1 MKLVFYL
8 LIFLNLSNFTYS
20 NTIFYLTKIPNL
32 VIHDLTASN
41 GIKYLKAEK
50 SFRVGIVNS
59 NVQCDV
65 ADNQDIDDKFKTIK
79 DNFNKY
85 DKNFLEKINLK
96 YIILCKNLMVSNIKT
111 AGVPNHIV
119 KTLIV
124 DVNSDSRYFER
135 SLHHELFHMIND
147 SYKNLFSYDNWKK
160 LNDLEF
166 SYAEC
171 STCSNRSGLSLI
183 NNTQGFLTEYSMS
196 TPSEDMA
203 EIFSFLMTNKDKLLE
218 ISFKDTVVKNK
229 ILFLKEE
236 ILKIDNKFKFE

>member
-50 SFRVGIVNS
+50 SFQVGIVNS

-96 YIILCKNLMVSNIKT
+96 YIILCKNLTVSNIKT
-111 AGVPNHIV
+111 AGVPNYIV

-147 SYKNLFSYDNWKK
+147 SFKNLFSYDNWKK
-160 LNDLEF
+160 LNDQEF

-183 NNTQGFLTEYSMS
+183 KNTQGFLTEYSMS

-203 EIFSFLMTNKDKLLE
+203 EIFSFLMTNKDKLSE
-218 ISFKDTVVKNK
+218 ISFKDTVVKKK